1 MSSSSLS
8 NASLSNASGR
18 LRRIWLVGCG
28 SMGGTL
34 LSRWL
39 GCGPPA
45 GQGTGID
52 PSPGGL
58 PPGFAGTVAASVA
71 DAVASTPDPTLVV
84 LAIKPQLLARIAAEL
99 QPALSS
105 APLLLSMLAGVRVES
120 IRGFFPGAPVIRI
133 MPNTPARIGRGVT
146 ALYQGE
152 ATAADVEST
161 EALLATVGSIER
173 LDDESR
179 FDAVT
184 AVSGS
189 GPAFLFRFIE
199 AMAAAAESVGLDA
212 ETARRLSLETIAGAA
227 ELARQSELSPAKL
240 RQQVTS
246 PNGTTEAGLDVLDG
260 EGVLSSLLRSTVRAA
275 AERSRELAVAADS
288 GSQAARA

>member
-8 NASLSNASGR
+8 DASGR

-34 LSRWL
+34 LARWL
-39 GCGPPA
+39 ACGLPA
-45 GQGTGID
+45 ANVTVID
-52 PSPGGL
+52 PAPGGL
-58 PPGFAGTVAASVA
+58 PPGFAGAVAATA
-71 DAVASTPDPTLVV
+71 AEAAASAPDPTLVV

-99 QPALSS
+99 
-105 APLLLSMLAGVRVES
+105 APLLTAEPLVVSMLAGVRADS
-120 IRGFFPGAPVIRI
+120 ILGLFPGAAVVRI
-133 MPNTPARIGRGVT
+133 MPNMPARIGRGVS
-146 ALYQGE
+146 ALYRG
-152 ATAADVEST
+152 AAGDGDVEAV
-161 EALLATVGSIER
+161 EALLGAVGAIER
-173 LDDESR
+173 LEDESR

-212 ETARRLSLETIAGAA
+212 DMARRLSLETIAGAA

-260 EGVLSSLLRSTVRAA
+260 EGVLSSLLRTTVRAA

-288 GSQAARA
+288 ASQASRA